1 MNVNIR
7 VSVQY
12 CTSDIINTLP
22 AALISRIGSRD
33 KPFGEDTSPI
43 CERSHKEGNTNRASN
58 TRGSTM
64 NVCCKDI
71 VRVISDLQAK
81 SQPAAFNHD
90 LSVTCHVRH
99 DRSGSLLTAGHFRLG
114 FKFLV

>member
-1 MNVNIR
+1 MDVHIS
-7 VSVQY
+7 VSIQY
-12 CTSDIINTLP
+12 CLSDIINTGP
-22 AALISRIGSRD
+22 AAVIFRVGSRD
-33 KPFGEDTSPI
+33 EPFGEDTFSI
-43 CERSHKEGNTNRASN
+43 CERSREEGSTNWPSFTWRP
-58 TRGSTM
+58 TM

-90 LSVTCHVRH
+90 LRVTCHVRH

-114 FKFLV
+114 FEL